1 MKLHYSE
8 ITLTEVSGVK
18 KKFISL
24 FLTALLCLTCLIPA
38 FAEEMATSST
48 VAGKLETAESFLYG
62 AVQTGSLVSRV
73 DKMEMEMYGQ
83 KSTGSVMSRVDR
95 LYNGLEGA
103 PANGKLSA
111 ATMLNVIEWQF
122 SDRMSTDAAKT
133 RIGSLET
140 QIFGTEYGK
149 DTFNSRLN
157 RLTKAA
163 FPTGSLTSSMVVLP
177 KDSLIKVKFMQDIDS
192 KTNQQGDSIDF
203 IVDDNVYV
211 GDALVLPKGSK
222 GYGQIR
228 KIVQPRIFGR
238 DARIDLD
245 FSHVVAVNGGAI
257 PVTVGELAKQQAKT
271 AAGAAGASIGGMIL
285 FGPVGVVGGAFV
297 KGSSVTIP
305 AGTNT
310 YVQVA
315 EDTSVDGVILAGN
328 TAKGQQLDSNE
339 NAGGPAA
346 AEPASGVAVAAGE
359 TAAAQQPAAD
369 TSAGKETAADVTP
382 KKESGVALDE
392 SDADVAAAE
401 DKTVSQDTTE
411 SRAADKEEGGDRADA
426 ETEAAADA
434 AQKQKDDEA
443 RKLVRRNDSSSQ
455 PMLDEDDGSAYD
467 SSTL

>member
-1 MKLHYSE
+1 MKLNYSE

-24 FLTALLCLTCLIPA
+24 LLTALLCLTCLVPA
-38 FAEEMATSST
+38 FAEDMAASNT

-103 PANGKLSA
+103 PAGGKLSA

-122 SDRMSTDAAKT
+122 SDRMSTDAAKN

-140 QIFGTEYGK
+140 QIFGTQYTK
-149 DTFNSRLN
+149 DTFNSRLT

-163 FPTGSLTSSMVVLP
+163 FPSGSLTSSTVVLP
-177 KDSLIKVKFMQDIDS
+177 KDSLIKVKFMQDISS
-192 KTNQQGDSIDF
+192 KTNQQGDNIDF

-222 GYGQIR
+222 GYGQIK

-271 AAGAAGASIGGMIL
+271 AAGAAGASIGGMVL
-285 FGPVGVVGGAFV
+285 FGPVGIVGGAFV

-305 AGTNT
+305 AGSNT
-310 YVQVA
+310 YVQVS

-328 TAKGQQLDSNE
+328 TAKGQQLDNSAAN
-339 NAGGPAA
+339 NGPVA

-359 TAAAQQPAAD
+359 NAVAQQQPAAS
-369 TSAGKETAADVTP
+369 TEPANKESAAAVPP
-382 KKESGVALDE
+382 KKDSGVALDE
-392 SDADVAAAE
+392 SDEDVVAAQ
-401 DKTVSQDTTE
+401 DKTISQDTTD
-411 SRAADKEEGGDRADA
+411 SKAADKAEGGDKADA
-426 ETEAAADA
+426 ETEAAAEA
-434 AQKQKDDEA
+434 AQKQKSSA
-443 RKLVRRNDSSSQ
+443 KKNDSSNQ
-455 PMLDEDDGSAYD
+455 PLLDEDDGSAYD

>member
-1 MKLHYSE
+1 M
-8 ITLTEVSGVK
+8 K

-24 FLTALLCLTCLIPA
+24 FLTALLCLTCLVPA
-38 FAEEMATSST
+38 FAEEMATSNT

-83 KSTGSVMSRVDR
+83 KSTGSVMSRVDH

-122 SDRMSTDAAKT
+122 SDRMSTEAARE

-140 QIFGTEYGK
+140 QIFGTQYPK
-149 DTFNSRLN
+149 DTFSSRLN

-163 FPTGSLTSSMVVLP
+163 FSSGSLTSSTVVLP
-177 KDSLIKVKFMQDIDS
+177 KDSLIKVKFMQDISS

-222 GYGQIR
+222 GYGQIK

-271 AAGAAGASIGGMIL
+271 AAGAAGASIGGMVL
-285 FGPVGVVGGAFV
+285 FGPVGIVGGAFV

-310 YVQVA
+310 YVQVS
-315 EDTSVDGVILAGN
+315 EDTSVDGVVLAGN
-328 TAKGQQLDSNE
+328 TVRGQQLDSNAVV
-339 NAGGPAA
+339 NGPAA
-346 AEPASGVAVAAGE
+346 AEPASGVAGDTSTKE
-359 TAAAQQPAAD
+359 PAAA
-369 TSAGKETAADVTP
+369 VTP
-382 KKESGVALDE
+382 KKDSGISLDE
-392 SDADVAAAE
+392 SDADVVAAQ
-401 DKTVSQDTTE
+401 DKTISQDTTE
-411 SRAADKEEGGDRADA
+411 ANAADKAEGGDKADA

-434 AQKQKDDEA
+434 AQKQKDDA
-443 RKLVRRNDSSSQ
+443 GKRVRKNDSSSQ
-455 PMLDEDDGSAYD
+455 PLLDEDDGSAYD
-467 SSTL
+467 ASTL

>member
-103 PANGKLSA
+103 PANGRLSA

-122 SDRMSTDAAKT
+122 SDRMSTDAAKN

-140 QIFGTEYGK
+140 QIFGTEYAK

-222 GYGQIR
+222 GYGQIK

-339 NAGGPAA
+339 NASGPAA

-369 TSAGKETAADVTP
+369 TSTGKETAAAVTP
-382 KKESGVALDE
+382 KKDSGVALDE
-392 SDADVAAAE
+392 SDADVTAAE
-401 DKTVSQDTTE
+401 DRTVSQDAAE
-411 SRAADKEEGGDRADA
+411 SKTADKEEGGDRADA

-443 RKLVRRNDSSSQ
+443 RKLVRKNDSSQ

>member
-1 MKLHYSE
+1 M
-8 ITLTEVSGVK
+8 K

-24 FLTALLCLTCLIPA
+24 FLTALLCLTCLVPA
-38 FAEEMATSST
+38 FAEEMATSNT

-83 KSTGSVMSRVDR
+83 KSTGSVMSRVDH

-122 SDRMSTDAAKT
+122 SDRMSTEAARE

-140 QIFGTEYGK
+140 QIFGTQYPK
-149 DTFNSRLN
+149 DTFSSRLN

-163 FPTGSLTSSMVVLP
+163 FSSGSLTSSTVVLP
-177 KDSLIKVKFMQDIDS
+177 KDSLIKVKFMQDISS

-222 GYGQIR
+222 GYGQIK

-238 DARIDLD
+238 DARIDLY

-271 AAGAAGASIGGMIL
+271 AAGAAGASIGGMVL
-285 FGPVGVVGGAFV
+285 FGPVGIVGGAFV

-310 YVQVA
+310 YVQVS
-315 EDTSVDGVILAGN
+315 EDTSVDGVVLAGN
-328 TAKGQQLDSNE
+328 TVRGQQLDSNAVV
-339 NAGGPAA
+339 NGPAA

-359 TAAAQQPAAD
+359 NGAAQQAQQPAVSGD
-369 TSAGKETAADVTP
+369 TSTKEPAAAVTP
-382 KKESGVALDE
+382 KKDSGISLDE
-392 SDADVAAAE
+392 SDADVVAAQ
-401 DKTVSQDTTE
+401 DKTISQDTTE
-411 SRAADKEEGGDRADA
+411 ANAADKAEGGDKADA

-434 AQKQKDDEA
+434 AQKQKDDDA
-443 RKLVRRNDSSSQ
+443 GKRVRKNDSSSQ
-455 PMLDEDDGSAYD
+455 PLLDEDDGSAYD
-467 SSTL
+467 ASTL

>member
-1 MKLHYSE
+1 MKLNYSE

-24 FLTALLCLTCLIPA
+24 LLTALLCLTCLVPA
-38 FAEEMATSST
+38 FAEDMAASNT

-122 SDRMSTDAAKT
+122 SDRMSTDAAKN

-140 QIFGTEYGK
+140 QIFGTQYTK

-163 FPTGSLTSSMVVLP
+163 FPSGSLTSSTVVLP
-177 KDSLIKVKFMQDIDS
+177 KDSLIKVKFMQDISS
-192 KTNQQGDSIDF
+192 KTNQQGDNIDF

-222 GYGQIR
+222 GYGQIK

-271 AAGAAGASIGGMIL
+271 AAGAAGASIGGMVL
-285 FGPVGVVGGAFV
+285 FGPVGIVGGAFV

-305 AGTNT
+305 AGSNT
-310 YVQVA
+310 YVQVS

-328 TAKGQQLDSNE
+328 TAKGQQLDNSAAN
-339 NAGGPAA
+339 NGPVA

-359 TAAAQQPAAD
+359 NASAQQQPAAS
-369 TSAGKETAADVTP
+369 TEPANKESAAAVTP
-382 KKESGVALDE
+382 KKDNGVTLDE
-392 SDADVAAAE
+392 SDEDVVAAQ
-401 DKTVSQDTTE
+401 DKTISQDTTD
-411 SRAADKEEGGDRADA
+411 SKAADKAEGGDKADA

-434 AQKQKDDEA
+434 AQKQKSSA
-443 RKLVRRNDSSSQ
+443 KKNDSSSQ
-455 PMLDEDDGSAYD
+455 PLLDEDDGSAYD